1 MAYYITRRASNASAV
16 NVEVQ
21 VNTDAD
27 GNTPG
32 LLVPFG
38 ISSIKQIISA
48 IGASITAVA
57 GAGSAQVLRLKGAA
71 LIQGQQDLTIG
82 FVREDTTSTGGT
94 HLYQPQIMNTDIP
107 VTPGQSL
114 SMATLQGGVDPGTPE
129 VEVTLVF
136 A

>member
-1 MAYYITRRASNASAV
+1 MAYYITRRATNASAV

-21 VNTDAD
+21 VNTDID

-38 ISSIKQIISA
+38 ISAIKQIISS
-48 IGASITAVA
+48 IGASIVAV
-57 GAGSAQVLRLKGAA
+57 GSAGSAQALRLKGAA

-82 FVREDTTSTGGT
+82 FVREDTTSTGGSK
-94 HLYQPQIMNTDIP
+94 LYQPMVMNTDIP

-114 SMATLQGGVDPGTPE
+114 AEATLQGGVDPGSPE
-129 VEVTLVF
+129 VETTLVF